1 MANPTKGSSSAV
13 NIVVPG
19 TILPFSSCSDFLD
32 REPITKPE
40 AGNFLTGAIQVE
52 NYINGLYMTL
62 PSFSKFGLGVRSE
75 EKNSDNIIA
84 EKYDARLHGQNNQ
97 FSGAS
102 DWQTGYQNLR
112 KVNYFFHNYK
122 VPEAQENEDVLSLK
136 GEAYFLRAYWHFD
149 LLKKF
154 GSIPVM
160 DAFWDENAT
169 IAGLQIPAKT
179 RNEVARFILS
189 DLVEAKNLLHS
200 RGKYSGIRINK
211 EAAMVLAMNVA
222 LYEGTWEKYH
232 SSDDFASSTNESN
245 YFLGEVINWG
255 NELFGCGI
263 DLYKTGQNPGDAFAA
278 LFNSKDLSGMG
289 EVLLWRKYSSD
300 EGVFHDVNGNLK
312 AGVVDSEGAAGITQS
327 LMDNYL
333 NADGTF
339 IDPTNE
345 KFKDFKETFE
355 GRDPRLIQ
363 TVMNEGAKFA
373 SATTAT
379 PMHLEEY
386 SDEKKNTISPPK
398 LAGDGNTRS
407 LTGYHIRLGIDT
419 TFVSGNGETALPII
433 RYAEGLLAYAEAA
446 AELEMWSDDIANKT
460 LKALRERAGVKY
472 LAPAK
477 DANFTDFGYTLTP
490 VLQEIRRE
498 RRSEL
503 ALQGFRLDDLM
514 RWKAD
519 KLIVGK
525 RGKGAYVGD
534 ESILFK
540 SYSPDNQKRIRE
552 RLTLDDNKW
561 ADPMAGT
568 LPSGYQFHAD
578 RDYLLPIPPSELE
591 LNKKLKQNPKW

>member
-1 MANPTKGSSSAV
+1 MAFVAAS
-13 NIVVPG
+13 
-19 TILPFSSCSDFLD
+19 ILPFSSCSDFLD

-327 LMDNYL
+327 LVDNYL

-386 SDEKKNTISPPK
+386 TDEKKNTISPPK

-591 LNKKLKQNPKW
+591 LNKKLKRNPKW